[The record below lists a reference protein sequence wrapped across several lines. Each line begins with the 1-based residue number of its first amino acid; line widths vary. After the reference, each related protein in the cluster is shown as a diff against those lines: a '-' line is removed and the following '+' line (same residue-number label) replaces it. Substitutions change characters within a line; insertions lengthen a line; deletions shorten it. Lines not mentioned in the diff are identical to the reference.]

1 MAGSEEAAFHFQV
14 AEEMR
19 AVLARRQ
26 VTPSEVCR
34 SLGWTKNYLSR
45 RLTAKQPFD
54 VNDLHAIAKLL
65 DMPLLAFFAAVEESP
80 RDLIRTRS
88 RSSAGGRTFPCSSS
102 PCANRYAPGPPAL
115 TQIPISNQVTG
126 LRRFSLCEIPV
137 PSLFLPAV
145 A

>member
-1 MAGSEEAAFHFQV
+1 MADSEEAAFHFQV

-54 VNDLHAIAKLL
+54 VNDLHAIAKYL

-80 RDLIRTRS
+80 RDLYVS
-88 RSSAGGRTFPCSSS
+88 RVGGVSWGPNSPKYSTHRCPEISEMSFSFP
-102 PCANRYAPGPPAL
+102 YGPPYELA
-115 TQIPISNQVTG
+115 
-126 LRRFSLCEIPV
+126 
-137 PSLFLPAV
+137 A
-145 A
+145 